1 MNRTLLKNQAKEALA
16 GNWTWAV
23 GLTMLLTFLPGI
35 ISVLTYGLG
44 GILSLFFFAS
54 AQMAFLNLLDKQ
66 KEENI
71 FTAFFT
77 AFRQGRFMP
86 VLISGILQYI
96 FLFCWTLLLI
106 VPGLIKS
113 YSYSMTNYIIEDLV
127 AQGKDIEPT
136 EAITKSRILMDGH
149 KLDLFLL
156 DLSFIGWALLSI
168 LTFGI
173 GSLWLSPY
181 IYTTRAAFYRELAA
195 AKPEVL
201 GL

>member
-77 AFRQGRFMP
+77 AFRQGRLMP

-106 VPGLIKS
+106 VPGLIKT

-149 KLDLFLL
+149 KLDLFIL
-156 DLSFIGWALLSI
+156 DLSFLGWILLTI

-173 GSLWLSPY
+173 GSFWLNPY
-181 IYTTRAAFYRELAA
+181 IHTTRAAFYRELVA

>member
-23 GLTMLLTFLPGI
+23 GLSMLLTFLPGI

-77 AFRQGRFMP
+77 AFRQGRLMP

-106 VPGLIKS
+106 VPGLIKT
-113 YSYSMTNYIIEDLV
+113 YSYSMTNYIIE
-127 AQGKDIEPT
+127 GE
-136 EAITKSRILMDGH
+136 RH
-149 KLDLFLL
+149 
-156 DLSFIGWALLSI
+156 
-168 LTFGI
+168 
-173 GSLWLSPY
+173 
-181 IYTTRAAFYRELAA
+181 
-195 AKPEVL
+195 
-201 GL
+201 